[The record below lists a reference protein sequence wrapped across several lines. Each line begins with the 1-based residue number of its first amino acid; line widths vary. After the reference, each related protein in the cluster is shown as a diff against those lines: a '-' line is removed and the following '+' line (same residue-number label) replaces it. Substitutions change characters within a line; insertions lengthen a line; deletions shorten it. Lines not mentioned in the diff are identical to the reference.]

1 MDYSVHQRRCTLW
14 GQSVPSRGTIWKIY
28 GVVRLAR
35 FGSCRNKVEIWK
47 AGHGSPKFKVPLFT
61 FSKTQ
66 EGNCVQFTQSKN
78 NLVHE

>member
-1 MDYSVHQRRCTLW
+1 MDYSVHQRRCTLS
-14 GQSVPSRGTIWKIY
+14 GQSVPSRGTYGID

-61 FSKTQ
+61 FSKRKKETALDSPKQ
-66 EGNCVQFTQSKN
+66 H